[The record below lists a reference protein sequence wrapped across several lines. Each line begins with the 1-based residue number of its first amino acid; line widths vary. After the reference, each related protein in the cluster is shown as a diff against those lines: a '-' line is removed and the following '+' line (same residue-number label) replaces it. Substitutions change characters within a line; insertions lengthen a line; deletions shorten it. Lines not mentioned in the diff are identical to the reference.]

1 MFSIDEYNQWFADAG
16 FTRTGERT
24 LLTEEWVNDVDTY
37 IMVTRAEELT
47 AGERMAAITRFKRY
61 LGIGYPPGGFGPH

>member
-1 MFSIDEYNQWFADAG
+1 LSIDEYDQFFVDAG
-16 FTRTGERT
+16 FRKTGERT
-24 LLTEEWVNDVDTY
+24 RLTEEWVNRDTDTY

-61 LGIGYPPGGFGPH
+61 LGIGYPPGSFGPH

>member
-1 MFSIDEYNQWFADAG
+1 MSIDEYNQWFEDAG
-16 FTRTGERT
+16 FRKTGEGT
-24 LLTEEWVNDVDTY
+24 LLTEEWVNDVSTY

-61 LGIGYPPGGFGPH
+61 LGIDYPPHGRGVH